1 MAMHLKSIPLTL
13 LLAMA
18 ALAIVGAPR
27 PVGSAQCVYVS
38 LLDANGVIVPTDMPV
53 VGIIL
58 GGVHAIQ
65 GDFPPHVSTAA
76 GTLVP
81 CPQIIV
87 DKVTNLFSE
96 TCTTIDRRTAAA
108 QMHGVDMEVITKGC
122 TDMAAALNEEK

>member
-13 LLAMA
+13 FLTMV

-27 PVGSAQCVYVS
+27 PVESAQCVYVS
-38 LLDANGVIVPTDMPV
+38 LLDANGDIVPTDIPV
-53 VGIIL
+53 VGMIL

-76 GTLVP
+76 GTRVP

-87 DKVTNLFSE
+87 DHVTNLFSE
-96 TCTTIDRRTAAA
+96 ACTTIDRRAAAA
-108 QMHGVDMEVITKGC
+108 QMYGVGMEVITKGC
-122 TDMAAALNEEK
+122 KDMAAALNEKK